1 MVTFTVQ
8 AKAQNLSQTSQ
19 LQVAVGLKPSGAGK
33 LTQVIS
39 IPTHGVNEKGEV
51 VQTIQVTG
59 LFTPATASESIAVSV
74 TEAKKRALR
83 SIVGVVQ
90 LVKVKLQ
97 VVSQTTPPN
106 LKTTKATATKATA
119 TKATAAKA
127 AAAKA
132 AAAKKK

>member
-39 IPTHGVNEKGEV
+39 IPTRGVNEKGEV
-51 VQTIQVTG
+51 VQTLQVTG
-59 LFTPATASESIAVSV
+59 LFTPADASESIDVSV
-74 TEAKKRALR
+74 TEVKERALR

-97 VVSQTTPPN
+97 VVAQTTPPN
-106 LKTTKATATKATA
+106 LKTTKAAATKAA
-119 TKATAAKA
+119 AAKA